1 MATSGRKRLR
11 NRGGRTSYG
20 STFLGQTDPS
30 ASTSR
35 TPETVPESQ
44 IPSVP
49 YVPQAPYDPHAY
61 YPQPYVDP
69 TTYFTYEEG
78 RDHQQPHDQQPHDQQ
93 PQHPQQPPQP
103 AQPAPEQVP
112 YEPPEEAPAVPGL
125 HPDLMVPPNAPYA
138 KYSVEDILGMPGRE
152 GLPVLDP
159 YLRPGT
165 TW

>member
-1 MATSGRKRLR
+1 MATTGRKRLR

-78 RDHQQPHDQQPHDQQ
+78 RDHQQPHDQQP
-93 PQHPQQPPQP
+93 QHPQQPPQP

-125 HPDLMVPPNAPYA
+125 HPDLMVPPDAPYA
-138 KYSVEDILGMPGRE
+138 RYSVEDILRMPGRE

-159 YLRPGT
+159 YLRSGT